1 MKKDLMKKTAAA
13 IMAVA
18 LTGSGMCAP
27 VVNKAISG
35 SSLTAY
41 AEEAVST
48 AIFDEETGIL
58 TLSGNVLSKDV
69 KKWKS
74 IDDVKKVV
82 CTEGTKLPADSSS
95 LFSNFRAEEIDLS
108 NADTSDVTNMSD
120 MFFRCANLRS
130 LNVSSFDTSSVVN
143 MGYMFT
149 GCSSL
154 VSLDLS
160 SFDTSKVKKMTD
172 MFHTC
177 SSLEYV
183 DLSGFDTSSVTDMK
197 YIFYGCDALKPNMI
211 FLKGQSVTL
220 DGYLGANIYIEPCAN
235 LAKVVLS
242 GPNGD
247 ITYSGQQFEG
257 LTQDDGRYK
266 FTYLVNATQANKKI
280 TVRTYDKD
288 GRQLI
293 VCKASNLLSSR
304 SQVEYSVNKYISDV
318 KNTGSIMSEQKIAA
332 LVNGLD
338 NYCKA
343 AENYFNKTSN
353 TIEGIDDID
362 MGDVNKYA
370 PGFGSEIPLSLVL
383 NSMVAVRIYTDS
395 SDVYI
400 NSDKATAKT
409 KNDLQYYELTDIPAH
424 SLCNM
429 YTASIDGAQYDFGPL
444 SYVYRVLNNNDASPA
459 LADMAKATYVYANA
473 AKAYR
478 N

>member
-1 MKKDLMKKTAAA
+1 MEKNLMKKTAAA

-18 LTGSGMCAP
+18 LTGSGMYAP

-41 AEEAVST
+41 AEEAAST
-48 AIFDEETGIL
+48 ASFDEETGIL
-58 TLSGNVLSKDV
+58 TLSGNVLSNDV
-69 KKWKS
+69 KKWKGN
-74 IDDVKKVV
+74 DNVKKVV
-82 CTEGTKLPADSSS
+82 CAEGTKLPADSSS

-108 NADTSDVTNMSD
+108 NADTSEVTTMAD
-120 MFFRCANLRS
+120 MFYRCVNLRS
-130 LNVSSFDTSSVVN
+130 LDLSSFNTSSVVN

-183 DLSGFDTSSVTDMK
+183 DFSGFDTSSVTDMK

-220 DGYLGANIYIEPCAN
+220 DSYLGANIYIEPCAN

-247 ITYSGQQFEG
+247 ITYSGSQFDG

-266 FTYLVNATQANKKI
+266 FTYLVNATQANENI
-280 TVRTYDKD
+280 TVKAYDKD

-293 VCKASNLLSSR
+293 VCKSANLLSSR
-304 SQVEYSVNKYISDV
+304 SQVEYSVSKYISDV
-318 KNTGSIMSEQKIAA
+318 KNTGSIMSVQKIAD

-343 AENYFNKTSN
+343 AENYFNKTDN
-353 TIEGIDDID
+353 VIEGIDNID
-362 MGDVNKYA
+362 MNDVNKYA
-370 PGFGSEIPLSLVL
+370 PGFGTDISLSLVL
-383 NSMVAVRIYTDS
+383 NSMVAVRLYTDS
-395 SDVYI
+395 SDVEI

-409 KNDLQYYELTDIPAH
+409 KNGLQYYELSDIPAH

-429 YTASIDGAQYDFGPL
+429 YTASINGTKYDFGPM

-459 LADMAKATYVYANA
+459 LTSMAKATYVYANA
-473 AKAYR
+473 AKAYK